1 MIKDTAHIDKL
12 IEGRVDEQIKSFSN
26 DISNKILKFAEENG
40 ADVRDRFY
48 EVREWSDSKPVTY
61 GAINISRYKFEL
73 ECVISKLVKDKM
85 IERDTK
91 FLLDKMNSLIK

>member
-1 MIKDTAHIDKL
+1 MIKDTKHLDEL
-12 IEGRVDEQIKSFSN
+12 IEGRVDKQIESFAD
-26 DISNKILKFAEENG
+26 DISKQILKFVEDNG
-40 ADVRDRFY
+40 GDVRDRFY
-48 EVREWSDSKPVTY
+48 EVRDWHDGKPLTY

-85 IERDTK
+85 IEKDTK

>member
-1 MIKDTAHIDKL
+1 MIKDTNHLQKL
-12 IEGRVDEQIKSFSN
+12 IEDRVNEQIKLFAN
-26 DISNKILKFAEENG
+26 DISNQILKFAEDNG
-40 ADVRDRFY
+40 GDVRDRFY
-48 EVREWSDSKPVTY
+48 EVRDWHDGKPISY

-85 IERDTK
+85 IEKDVK

>member
-1 MIKDTAHIDKL
+1 MIKDTTHIDKL
-12 IEGRVDEQIKSFSN
+12 IEGRVDEQIKSFSK
-26 DISNKILKFAEENG
+26 DISNQILKFAEDNG

-48 EVREWSDSKPVTY
+48 EVREWHDGKPVTY

-85 IERDTK
+85 VERDTK